1 MADFKPRSAEELA
14 KRDKKEP
21 LPTSKVNTTKQA
33 KGRKI
38 AEMGFEDRDLRQ
50 VSKTVQAL
58 TVADLEDFAKQ
69 MSGVGTKNPVV
80 ERLTIEDVQG
90 IEFLFAEEK
99 NLVLSR
105 VATQISAAGNLA
117 ATNVDVSCCCCTPCC
132 CCAAAD
138 VDPISA

>member
-1 MADFKPRSAEELA
+1 MADFKPKSAEELA

-38 AEMGFEDRDLRQ
+38 SDMGFEDRDVRQ
-50 VSKTVQAL
+50 VSRTVQDL
-58 TVADLEDFAKQ
+58 TVADLEDFAKH
-69 MSGVGTKNPVV
+69 MAGVGTQNPVI

-90 IEFLFAEEK
+90 IEYLFAEEK
-99 NLVLSR
+99 SLVLSR
-105 VATQISAAGNLA
+105 VASQISAVGNLK
-117 ATNVDVSCCCCTPCC
+117 ATDVDVSCCCCTPCC